1 MRKIVG
7 IAASSG
13 RVAGRCFRVGS
24 RSPSGESAIDPQPGA
39 IQEDLEAQRFSG
51 ARLLVKERLSSHL
64 DESPIFA
71 AHLEI
76 LDDISH
82 RVIARIKQGP
92 MDALAAVEETVKEIC
107 SLFDGIADDYLR
119 SRSDDIVDVGRQLRF
134 ALTSNQENP
143 FSPMEENSILITDN
157 LLVSDTLLIDRQKLA
172 GIALREGSKSS
183 HIAILS
189 RDQGIPLVLGLGGS
203 IDAIPDNEMVIID
216 GDSGEVFIDPEEEML
231 ADLTV
236 RRGEVE
242 VDREP
247 AITRDGTRVEVL
259 ANAGSLEEV
268 KEAIARGA
276 DGIGLLRTEFIF
288 MRGSDFPDEEQQH
301 AIYLAC
307 ARACNGKSITLR
319 TLDI

>member
-1 MRKIVG
+1 
-7 IAASSG
+7 
-13 RVAGRCFRVGS
+13 
-24 RSPSGESAIDPQPGA
+24 
-39 IQEDLEAQRFSG
+39 
-51 ARLLVKERLSSHL
+51 
-64 DESPIFA
+64 
-71 AHLEI
+71 
-76 LDDISH
+76 
-82 RVIARIKQGP
+82 
-92 MDALAAVEETVKEIC
+92 
-107 SLFDGIADDYLR
+107 
-119 SRSDDIVDVGRQLRF
+119 
-134 ALTSNQENP
+134 
-143 FSPMEENSILITDN
+143 MEENSILITDN

-319 TLDI
+319 TLDIGADKQLPYSTIVAGENPLLGIRGIRHSLLYPAIFKIQLRAILRASMVGNLRVMFPMISSIEEYTSAHHSWRSAKQS